1 MLHIAQLSEV
11 WIKWVRF
18 DGMKE
23 WGRKKKSKPSDA
35 DLCEGKTG

>member
-23 WGRKKKSKPSDA
+23 WGRKKKIETVRCRP
-35 DLCEGKTG
+35 L